1 MVEHFEGG
9 TENAEPIGC
18 GESRQSA
25 MEAAT
30 KINGGESD
38 LRRVL
43 DYDPS
48 ADLVRHDP
56 MDRWNFS
63 TRNGTT
69 IPACLI
75 PKPRAGDFRQRFILK
90 TAKRD

>member
-9 TENAEPIGC
+9 TENTESIAC

-43 DYDPS
+43 D
-48 ADLVRHDP
+48 
-56 MDRWNFS
+56 
-63 TRNGTT
+63 T
-69 IPACLI
+69 IPALKEVADLI
-75 PKPRAGDFRQRFILK
+75 MLAVESLGKSAKPTHAP
-90 TAKRD
+90 A